1 MNKRHF
7 FAAAFSLAASFGL
20 SNSAIAQAPI
30 QLTFSTY
37 IPPSYEYVAK
47 PMDTFVKQVETESK
61 GRVKIKVFHSAQLYD
76 GYGELAAVSRGDVDI
91 VNMTGTYPS
100 GSVPALNIFTLPF
113 MFKDT
118 AHLRRAL
125 DAGLLDLGIRQE
137 LSTKHNA
144 VVLGVGPFDPYEF
157 YTKRSPV
164 TSAADVKG
172 KVWATTGTADARAIQ
187 LLGGSPTGM
196 PSSELY
202 LAFDRGVIDGT
213 PRPLLTG
220 MGRSLYEVSKYVS
233 LATFGIDT
241 SILTFNKK
249 KWDSLPA
256 DIQEIIKR
264 AAKQRD
270 QEQFE
275 RVDAFI
281 KGALA
286 KYQSHGVKINKI
298 EPAQIEN
305 MKKLTAP
312 AVAEWSGKVA
322 NGPRY
327 LEMIEKT
334 KNP

>member
-1 MNKRHF
+1 MNKRRF
-7 FAAAFSLAASFGL
+7 IATAFALAASYGL
-20 SNSAIAQAPI
+20 GSSALAQAPI

-47 PMDTFVKQVETESK
+47 PMETFVKQVEAESK
-61 GRVKIKVFHSAQLYD
+61 GRIKFKVFHSGQLYD

-100 GSVPALNIFTLPF
+100 GSIPALNIFTLPF
-113 MFKDT
+113 MFQDT
-118 AHLRRAL
+118 KHLRRAI
-125 DAGLLDLGIRQE
+125 DGGLLDLGIRE
-137 LSTKHNA
+137 EMATKHNA
-144 VVLGVGPFDPYEF
+144 VILGVGPFDPYEF
-157 YTKRSPV
+157 YSKRGPIK
-164 TSAADVKG
+164 SANDIKG
-172 KVWATTGTADARAIQ
+172 KVWATTGAADARAIQ

-220 MGRSLYEVSKYVS
+220 MGRSLFEVSKHVS

-256 DIQEIIKR
+256 DLQDIIKR
-264 AAKQRD
+264 AAKKRD
-270 QEQFE
+270 DEQYE

-281 KGALA
+281 KSALA
-286 KYQSHGVKINKI
+286 KYETHGVKVNRIEAAEIDKMKKVT
-298 EPAQIEN
+298 EPAV
-305 MKKLTAP
+305 K
-312 AVAEWSGKVA
+312 EWAAKVQ

-327 LEMIEKT
+327 LELIEKS
-334 KNP
+334 KGQ

>member
-1 MNKRHF
+1 MNKRLF
-7 FAAAFSLAASFGL
+7 MAAAFTACFGL
-20 SNSAIAQAPI
+20 SNFASAQTPI
-30 QLTFSTY
+30 ELTFSTY

-47 PMDTFVKQVETESK
+47 PMETFVKQVETESK

-76 GYGELAAVSRGDVDI
+76 GYQELQAVSRGDVDI

-113 MFKDT
+113 MFKDV

-125 DAGLLDLGIRQE
+125 DGGLLDLGVREE
-137 LSTKHNA
+137 LSSKHNT

-157 YTKRSPV
+157 YSRRAPI
-164 TSAADVKG
+164 TSAADFKG
-172 KVWATTGTADARAIQ
+172 KIWATTGAMDARAIQ

-220 MGRSLYEVSKYVS
+220 MGRSLFEVSKHLS
-233 LATFGIDT
+233 IATFGIDT
-241 SILTFNKK
+241 SILSINKK

-256 DIQEIIKR
+256 DIQDIIRR
-264 AAKQRD
+264 AAKKRD

-275 RVDAFI
+275 RVDAFV

-286 KYQSHGVKINKI
+286 KYESHGVKIHKI
-298 EPAQIEN
+298 DAVQIDN
-305 MKKLTAP
+305 MRKLTAP
-312 AVAEWSGKVA
+312 AVKEWSGKVA
-322 NGPRY
+322 NGTRY
-327 LEMIEKT
+327 LELIEKT